1 MILLAYQDKN
11 GIIHLDA
18 CCAFY
23 ESGKQVVYSPDAF
36 GIDKEGN
43 RHALPNRECK
53 YCCKAKER
61 AA

>member
-1 MILLAYQDKN
+1 MILTAYQGED
-11 GIIHLDA
+11 GTVHLDP

-36 GIDKEGN
+36 GIDKDGN
-43 RHALPNRECK
+43 RKKLPNRECR